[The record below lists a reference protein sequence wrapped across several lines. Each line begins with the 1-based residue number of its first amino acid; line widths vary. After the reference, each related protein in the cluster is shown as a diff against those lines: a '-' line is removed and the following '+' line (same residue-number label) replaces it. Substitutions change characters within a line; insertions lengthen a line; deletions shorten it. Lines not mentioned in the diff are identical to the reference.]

1 MEMIEN
7 GMSRRSFFRSAA
19 AAAGVVAA
27 GTAGAALLGGCA
39 SETAN
44 APAQADETQTRAEA
58 APAAAQSEAPAFD
71 KTVDI
76 VVMGAG
82 IGGLMS
88 SYMATDAGKSVL
100 LVEPSSELGGSIL
113 ISNGN
118 CQAGVMNSVD
128 DVATVLPS
136 GDPKLC
142 RVYVDEWLRIRDDDI
157 WNIPEVN
164 LIDNSLDNPKY
175 GHVVRVCWG
184 TNYDEKR
191 ANMELLGKVITD
203 AGGEIMLDTFGDE
216 LIADADG
223 NIVGAVL
230 VGKDGSVTR
239 VGCQA
244 VILATGG
251 FANNKEMLTR
261 YFGVDGDKAGL
272 RACAYNRGDAIR
284 MATAHGAALSKGF
297 GKGYCNVAPWPS
309 LVPDDAEEY
318 NAADKQK
325 IHVYLGAVQNWTDA
339 GIVLNCNGK
348 RFYDESANGTS
359 DSLGEALLRQPLGR
373 AYLVLDETKV
383 SEVKELFDTLVE
395 AGMVVDTAD
404 TIEGL
409 AEALAK
415 RGVDARNAA
424 KTLQDCANGE
434 VGDVSNDALAVLAAP
449 YYAIQIGTAI
459 SGTYGGL
466 KINER
471 AEVINVRDKP
481 IRGLYAV
488 PYAAGGLFADEYGGS
503 HGVAITFGKIAAD
516 SAVAA
521 IG

>member
-1 MEMIEN
+1 METIEN
-7 GMSRRSFFRSAA
+7 GISRRNFFRSAA

-39 SETAN
+39 SETAK
-44 APAQADETQTRAEA
+44 APAQGEEIQAQAASPATRED
-58 APAAAQSEAPAFD
+58 APDFD

-88 SYMATDAGKSVL
+88 SYVATDAGKSVL

-118 CQAGVMNSVD
+118 CQAGVINSVD
-128 DVATVLPS
+128 EVATVLPT
-136 GDPKLC
+136 GDQKLC
-142 RVYVDEWLRIRDDDI
+142 RAYVDEWLRIRDDDI

-164 LIDNSLDNPKY
+164 LIDNSLDHPTL
-175 GHVVRVCWG
+175 GHIVRVCWG

-191 ANMELLGKVITD
+191 ANMELLGKVISD

-216 LIADADG
+216 LIADEDG

-251 FANNKEMLTR
+251 FVNNKEMLTR
-261 YFGVDGDKAGL
+261 YFGVDGDKAVL

-297 GKGYCNVAPWPS
+297 GKFYCNAAPWPS

-325 IHVYLGAVQNWTDA
+325 IHVYLGAVQNWTNA

-348 RFYDESANGTS
+348 RFFNESASG
-359 DSLGEALLRQPLGR
+359 DFLGAEIIKQPMGR